1 MIVAL
6 FVSVVLG
13 DLVVL
18 VPSLDQVSC
27 LSLKKLLHRMLFV
40 VC

>member
-1 MIVAL
+1 MTVAL
-6 FVSVVLG
+6 FVFVVLE

-18 VPSLDQVSC
+18 VPSLGQVSC
-27 LSLKKLLHRMLFV
+27 LLPKKLLHRMLFA